1 VPWPERLARSESLRE
16 LSLRKK
22 LTFAQS
28 LLGQTFTLLLETE
41 TEGLT
46 ENYLRVELEKPAE
59 AGALLPVTL
68 TKADFEEGEVRVFGR
83 LLPEPA
89 DLPPH
94 SNGGLHV
101 QEPLPR

>member
-1 VPWPERLARSESLRE
+1 
-16 LSLRKK
+16 
-22 LTFAQS
+22 
-28 LLGQTFTLLLETE
+28 LETE

-89 DLPPH
+89 DLLPH
-94 SNGGLHV
+94 SSGAPY
-101 QEPLPR
+101 EPAPSPR